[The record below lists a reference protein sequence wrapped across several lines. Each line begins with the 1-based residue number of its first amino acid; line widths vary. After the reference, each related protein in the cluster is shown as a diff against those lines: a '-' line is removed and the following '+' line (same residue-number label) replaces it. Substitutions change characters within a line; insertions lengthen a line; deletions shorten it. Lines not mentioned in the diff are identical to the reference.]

1 MGSNGIHFGV
11 CNSHSERR
19 EAVFEINE
27 YVFHLHCGVCKI
39 RDIATLPGDDSGNK
53 YYVLSPLFGDDKGNI
68 VRVPVN
74 NSVSLRKPL
83 QKEEAMKLVE
93 NWPDIRKELYVTD
106 SKLRKQLYEQTLSR
120 GNLSELAPLLEGA
133 YQRKAK
139 DGHLNSMDAQF
150 VNRATPIVY
159 GELSLALQMPFEE
172 VPEFIRKTNGF

>member
-1 MGSNGIHFGV
+1 M
-11 CNSHSERR
+11 
-19 EAVFEINE
+19 FEINE

-74 NSVSLRKPL
+74 NSASLRKPL
-83 QKEEAMKLVE
+83 DKDEAIRLVK

-150 VNRATPIVY
+150 VSRAMPIVY
-159 GELSLALQMPFEE
+159 GELGFALEMPVGQ
-172 VPEFIRKTNGF
+172 VPEYIRLHAGK